1 MCHKL
6 DFVNKLKNPFK
17 VICTMMSAEPIT
29 DEQLYRECIKSEIGK
44 FFIHF
49 SKKTLAKTV
58 TLENK
63 RITTKP
69 GLYF

>member
-1 MCHKL
+1 
-6 DFVNKLKNPFK
+6 
-17 VICTMMSAEPIT
+17 MMSAEPIT
-29 DEQLYRECIKSEIGK
+29 DEQLYQECIKSEIGK
-44 FFIHF
+44 FSIHF

-63 RITTKP
+63 RIRTKP